1 MSSKGTIIA
10 AAVFLAVVL
19 LTGLTAVVVH
29 AQPVRTGFFSVESQV
44 QFDETYFYRLID
56 RELGTV
62 CYYRHTSRLP
72 PTSLGCV
79 KYTEPPAQPRKL

>member
-1 MSSKGTIIA
+1 MSKMST
-10 AAVFLAVVL
+10 VLALVVG
-19 LTGLTAVVVH
+19 GLAAVVVVN
-29 AQPVRTGFFSVESQV
+29 ARSARTGFFSVESQV

-79 KYTEPPAQPRKL
+79 KYTEPPTQPRKL